1 MTKLNLSLSDLA
13 LSITVLIAL
22 VFCFSTLNGAI
33 GETKSAEASSAETS
47 STETSSAETISKTK
61 FQAFE
66 QKIMAEYQ
74 TAKIRCA
81 SFVSDVRTFCDN
93 KAEIE
98 KDKSL
103 ADLASSYALQPQT
116 IQPSDELLTEK
127 TLATEQFNYKI
138 NPFNN
143 IEFDQIYHVKA

>member
-33 GETKSAEASSAETS
+33 GETS
-47 STETSSAETISKTK
+47 STETSSTEALSKTK

-93 KAEIE
+93 NAEIE